1 MKEVVEVKVNKNLGT
16 IDSNLDA
23 VKASIESYIKDYENY
38 VVSEDTVKDSKQL
51 VSDLRKQQK
60 ALDAERK
67 HIKKDWN
74 APFTEWEK
82 KAKDVIAL
90 YDKPILLINDQL
102 LKFEEDRKSKKRAD
116 IRVAYVEVVAT
127 IDMNNEL
134 EDYCPI
140 EKIYDSKWENASVSM
155 KSIKEEIQQKLEAIG
170 MQIDTIRSME
180 SEFEDKGLEEF
191 KKTLNL
197 QSAVQLMNQYKKQ
210 KEEILAAQEAAKR
223 AEEEAKRKAE
233 ERAEE
238 ERKRL
243 EEEKEAERI
252 AAEQRAAE
260 EKVETERHAADVEEE
275 PFPDLP
281 ELEEE
286 PFVEPELDGNMPF
299 GMEEEPFEPEEIPF
313 DQKDIDMHI
322 YVPAD
327 KKKLVVDFL
336 EANKIEWRYM

>member
-1 MKEVVEVKVNKNLGT
+1 MKEVVEVKVNKSLGT

-51 VSDLRKQQK
+51 VTDLRKQK
-60 ALDAERK
+60 NALDDERK
-67 HIKKDWN
+67 QIKKDWN
-74 APFTEWEK
+74 VPFTEWEK

-116 IRVAYVEVVAT
+116 IRVAYVEIVDA

-134 EDYCPI
+134 EDYYPI

-155 KSIKEEIQQKLEAIG
+155 KSIKEEIQQKLETVG

-197 QSAVQLMNQYKKQ
+197 QLAVQLMNQYKKQ
-210 KEEILAAQEAAKR
+210 KEEILARQ
-223 AEEEAKRKAE
+223 
-233 ERAEE
+233 EE
-238 ERKRL
+238 ERKAKEERERL
-243 EEEKEAERI
+243 EAERAEKEHI

-260 EKVETERHAADVEEE
+260 EKAEAERHAADVKEE
-275 PFPDLP
+275 PFPNLP
-281 ELEEE
+281 E
-286 PFVEPELDGNMPF
+286 
-299 GMEEEPFEPEEIPF
+299 MEEEPFIEPKAQEEIPF
-313 DQKDIDMHI
+313 AMDGPFEEEQPFGEDKLYIR
-322 YVPAD
+322 VECPASRS
-327 KKKLVVDFL
+327 KEL
-336 EANKIEWRYM
+336 EEILNNMNLEWRYM

>member
-1 MKEVVEVKVNKNLGT
+1 M
-16 IDSNLDA
+16 
-23 VKASIESYIKDYENY
+23 
-38 VVSEDTVKDSKQL
+38 
-51 VSDLRKQQK
+51 
-60 ALDAERK
+60 
-67 HIKKDWN
+67 
-74 APFTEWEK
+74 
-82 KAKDVIAL
+82 IAL

-116 IRVAYVEVVAT
+116 IRVAYVEVVAA

-210 KEEILAAQEAAKR
+210 KEEILARQ
-223 AEEEAKRKAE
+223 
-233 ERAEE
+233 EE
-238 ERKRL
+238 ERKAKEDRERL
-243 EEEKEAERI
+243 EAERAEKERI

-260 EKVETERHAADVEEE
+260 EKAEAERRAADVKEE

-281 ELEEE
+281 EMEED
-286 PFVEPELDGNMPF
+286 PFVEPEVQ
-299 GMEEEPFEPEEIPF
+299 EEIPF
-313 DQKDIDMHI
+313 AVDGPFEDEQPFGEDKLSIR
-322 YVPAD
+322 VECPASRS
-327 KKKLVVDFL
+327 KEL
-336 EANKIEWRYM
+336 EDTLNNMNLEWGYM

>member
-1 MKEVVEVKVNKNLGT
+1 MKEVVEVKVNKSLGT

-51 VSDLRKQQK
+51 VTDLRKQK
-60 ALDAERK
+60 NALDDERK
-67 HIKKDWN
+67 QIKKDWN
-74 APFTEWEK
+74 VPFTEWEK

-116 IRVAYVEVVAT
+116 IRVAYMEVVAA

-134 EDYCPI
+134 EDFCPI
-140 EKIYDSKWENASVSM
+140 EKIYDSKWEKASVSM
-155 KSIKEEIQQKLEAIG
+155 KSIKEEIQQKLEAVG

-197 QSAVQLMNQYKKQ
+197 QSAVKLMNKYKKQ
-210 KEEILAAQEAAKR
+210 KEEILARQEA
-223 AEEEAKRKAE
+223 ERKAKE
-233 ERAEE
+233 ERERLEAERAE
-238 ERKRL
+238 K
-243 EEEKEAERI
+243 ERI

-260 EKVETERHAADVEEE
+260 EKAEAERRAADVKEE

-281 ELEEE
+281 EMEED
-286 PFVEPELDGNMPF
+286 PFVEPEAQEEIPF
-299 GMEEEPFEPEEIPF
+299 GVEDDAPFTPEEIPF
-313 DQKDIDMHI
+313 AAKDSNIHI
-322 YVPAD
+322 IVPAD
-327 KKKLVVDFL
+327 KLECVKAFL
-336 EANKIEWRYM
+336 ESNQIEWRYM

>member
-1 MKEVVEVKVNKNLGT
+1 MKEVVEVKVNKSLGT
-16 IDSNLDA
+16 IESNLDA

-38 VVSEDTVKDSKQL
+38 AVSEDTVKDSKQL

-67 HIKKDWN
+67 QIKKDWN

-116 IRVAYVEVVAT
+116 IRVAYMEVVAA

-134 EDYCPI
+134 EDFCPI
-140 EKIYDSKWENASVSM
+140 EKIYDSKWEKASVSM
-155 KSIKEEIQQKLEAIG
+155 KSIKEEIQQKLEAVG

-197 QSAVQLMNQYKKQ
+197 QSAVKLMNQYKKQ
-210 KEEILAAQEAAKR
+210 KEEILARQ
-223 AEEEAKRKAE
+223 
-233 ERAEE
+233 EE
-238 ERKRL
+238 ERERL
-243 EEEKEAERI
+243 E
-252 AAEQRAAE
+252 AEQRAAE
-260 EKVETERHAADVEEE
+260 EKAEAERRAADVKEE

-281 ELEEE
+281 EMEED
-286 PFVEPELDGNMPF
+286 PFVEPEAQ
-299 GMEEEPFEPEEIPF
+299 EEIPF
-313 DQKDIDMHI
+313 AVDGSFEEEQPFGEDKLYIR
-322 YVPAD
+322 VECPASRF
-327 KKKLVVDFL
+327 KEL
-336 EANKIEWRYM
+336 EEILNNMNLEWR

>member
-1 MKEVVEVKVNKNLGT
+1 MKEVVEVKVNKSLGT
-16 IDSNLDA
+16 IESNLDA

-38 VVSEDTVKDSKQL
+38 AVSEDTVKDSKQL

-60 ALDAERK
+60 ALDDERK
-67 HIKKDWN
+67 QIKKDWN

-116 IRVAYVEVVAT
+116 IRVAYVEVVAA

-155 KSIKEEIQQKLEAIG
+155 KSIKEEIQQKLEAVG

-260 EKVETERHAADVEEE
+260 EKVETERHAAEVKEE

-281 ELEEE
+281 EMEED
-286 PFVEPELDGNMPF
+286 PFVEPEAQ
-299 GMEEEPFEPEEIPF
+299 EEIPF
-313 DQKDIDMHI
+313 
-322 YVPAD
+322 
-327 KKKLVVDFL
+327 VVDGPFEEEQPFGEDKLFIRVECPASRSKEL
-336 EANKIEWRYM
+336 EEILNNMNLEWRYM

>member
-1 MKEVVEVKVNKNLGT
+1 MKEVVEVKVNKSLGT
-16 IDSNLDA
+16 IESNLDA

-38 VVSEDTVKDSKQL
+38 AVSEDTVKDSKQL

-67 HIKKDWN
+67 QIKKDWN

-82 KAKDVIAL
+82 RAKDVIAL

-116 IRVAYVEVVAT
+116 IRVAYMEVVAA

-155 KSIKEEIQQKLEAIG
+155 KSIKEEIQQKLETVG

-197 QSAVQLMNQYKKQ
+197 QSAVKLMNQYKKQ
-210 KEEILAAQEAAKR
+210 KEEILTRQ
-223 AEEEAKRKAE
+223 
-233 ERAEE
+233 EE
-238 ERKRL
+238 ERKAKEERERL
-243 EEEKEAERI
+243 E
-252 AAEQRAAE
+252 AEQRAAE
-260 EKVETERHAADVEEE
+260 EKAEAERRAADVKEE

-281 ELEEE
+281 EMEEE
-286 PFVEPELDGNMPF
+286 PFVEPEAQ
-299 GMEEEPFEPEEIPF
+299 EEIPF
-313 DQKDIDMHI
+313 AVDGSFEEEQPFGEDKLYIR
-322 YVPAD
+322 VECPASRS
-327 KKKLVVDFL
+327 KEL
-336 EANKIEWRYM
+336 EEILNNMNFEWRYM

>member
-1 MKEVVEVKVNKNLGT
+1 MKEVVEVKVNKSLGT
-16 IDSNLDA
+16 IESNLDA

-38 VVSEDTVKDSKQL
+38 AVSEDTIKDSKQL

-60 ALDAERK
+60 ALDDERK
-67 HIKKDWN
+67 QIKKDWN
-74 APFTEWEK
+74 APFSEWEK

-116 IRVAYVEVVAT
+116 IRVAYMEVVAA

-155 KSIKEEIQQKLEAIG
+155 KSIKEEIQQKLEAVG

-197 QSAVQLMNQYKKQ
+197 QSAVKLMNQYKKQ
-210 KEEILAAQEAAKR
+210 KEEILARQ
-223 AEEEAKRKAE
+223 
-233 ERAEE
+233 EE
-238 ERKRL
+238 ERKAKEERERL
-243 EEEKEAERI
+243 E
-252 AAEQRAAE
+252 AEQRAAE
-260 EKVETERHAADVEEE
+260 EKAEAERRAAEVNEE

-281 ELEEE
+281 EMEEE
-286 PFVEPELDGNMPF
+286 PFVEPEAQ
-299 GMEEEPFEPEEIPF
+299 EEIPF
-313 DQKDIDMHI
+313 AVDGSFEEEQPFGEDKLYIR
-322 YVPAD
+322 VECPASRS
-327 KKKLVVDFL
+327 KEL
-336 EANKIEWRYM
+336 EEVLNNMNLEWRYM

>member
-1 MKEVVEVKVNKNLGT
+1 MKEVVEVKVNKSLGT
-16 IDSNLDA
+16 IESNLDA

-38 VVSEDTVKDSKQL
+38 AVSEDTVKDSKQL

-116 IRVAYVEVVAT
+116 IRVAYVEVVAA

-210 KEEILAAQEAAKR
+210 KEEILARQ
-223 AEEEAKRKAE
+223 
-233 ERAEE
+233 EE
-238 ERKRL
+238 ERKAKEERERL
-243 EEEKEAERI
+243 EAERAEKERI
-252 AAEQRAAE
+252 AAEQKAE
-260 EKVETERHAADVEEE
+260 AERHVADVEEE

>member
-1 MKEVVEVKVNKNLGT
+1 MKEVVEVKVNKSLGT
-16 IDSNLDA
+16 IESNLDA

-38 VVSEDTVKDSKQL
+38 AVSEDTIKDSKQL

-60 ALDAERK
+60 ALDDERIQ
-67 HIKKDWN
+67 IKKDWN

-116 IRVAYVEVVAT
+116 IRVAYVEVVAA

-140 EKIYDSKWENASVSM
+140 EKIYNSKWEKASASM
-155 KSIKEEIQQKLEAIG
+155 KSIKEEIQQKLEAVG

-210 KEEILAAQEAAKR
+210 KEEILARQ
-223 AEEEAKRKAE
+223 
-233 ERAEE
+233 EE
-238 ERKRL
+238 ERKAKEERERL
-243 EEEKEAERI
+243 EAERAEKERI
-252 AAEQRAAE
+252 AAEQKAE
-260 EKVETERHAADVEEE
+260 AERHVVAVKEE

-281 ELEEE
+281 EMEED
-286 PFVEPELDGNMPF
+286 PFVEPEVQ
-299 GMEEEPFEPEEIPF
+299 EEIPF
-313 DQKDIDMHI
+313 AVDGPFEDEQPFGEDKLSIR
-322 YVPAD
+322 VECPASRS
-327 KKKLVVDFL
+327 KEL
-336 EANKIEWRYM
+336 EDTLNNMNLEWRYM

>member
-1 MKEVVEVKVNKNLGT
+1 MKELVEVKVNKSLGT
-16 IDSNLDA
+16 IESNLDA

-38 VVSEDTVKDSKQL
+38 AVSEDTVKDSKQL

-116 IRVAYVEVVAT
+116 IRVAYMEVVAA

-210 KEEILAAQEAAKR
+210 KEEILARQ
-223 AEEEAKRKAE
+223 EEERERLEA
-233 ERAEE
+233 ERAE
-238 ERKRL
+238 K
-243 EEEKEAERI
+243 ERI

-260 EKVETERHAADVEEE
+260 EKAEAERHVVAVKEE

-281 ELEEE
+281 EMDED
-286 PFVEPELDGNMPF
+286 PFIEPEAQ
-299 GMEEEPFEPEEIPF
+299 EEIPF
-313 DQKDIDMHI
+313 AVDGPFEDEQPFGEDKLSIR
-322 YVPAD
+322 VECPASRS
-327 KKKLVVDFL
+327 KEL
-336 EANKIEWRYM
+336 EDTLNNMNLEWRYM

>member
-38 VVSEDTVKDSKQL
+38 AVSEDTVKDSKKL

-60 ALDAERK
+60 ALDAERM

-116 IRVAYVEVVAT
+116 IRVAYVEVVDA

-155 KSIKEEIQQKLEAIG
+155 KSIKEEIQQKLEAVG

-210 KEEILAAQEAAKR
+210 KEEILARQ
-223 AEEEAKRKAE
+223 
-233 ERAEE
+233 EE
-238 ERKRL
+238 ERKAKEERERL
-243 EEEKEAERI
+243 EAERAEKERI

-260 EKVETERHAADVEEE
+260 EKAEAERHVVAVKEE

-281 ELEEE
+281 EMEED
-286 PFVEPELDGNMPF
+286 PFVEPEVQ
-299 GMEEEPFEPEEIPF
+299 EEIPF
-313 DQKDIDMHI
+313 AVDGPFEDEQPFGEDKLSIR
-322 YVPAD
+322 VECPASRS
-327 KKKLVVDFL
+327 KEL
-336 EANKIEWRYM
+336 EDTLNNMNLEWRYM

>member
-1 MKEVVEVKVNKNLGT
+1 MKEVVEVKVNKSLGT

-38 VVSEDTVKDSKQL
+38 AVSEDTVKDSKQL
-51 VSDLRKQQK
+51 VSDLRKQKK
-60 ALDAERK
+60 ALDDERIQ
-67 HIKKDWN
+67 IKKDWN

-155 KSIKEEIQQKLEAIG
+155 KSIKEEIQQKLEAVG

-197 QSAVQLMNQYKKQ
+197 QSAVKLMNQYKKQ
-210 KEEILAAQEAAKR
+210 KEEILTRQ
-223 AEEEAKRKAE
+223 
-233 ERAEE
+233 EE
-238 ERKRL
+238 ERKAKEERERL
-243 EEEKEAERI
+243 E
-252 AAEQRAAE
+252 AEQRAAE
-260 EKVETERHAADVEEE
+260 EKAEAERRAADVKEE

-281 ELEEE
+281 EMEEE
-286 PFVEPELDGNMPF
+286 PFVEPEAQ
-299 GMEEEPFEPEEIPF
+299 EEIPF
-313 DQKDIDMHI
+313 AVDGSFEEEQPFGEDKLYIR
-322 YVPAD
+322 VECPASRS
-327 KKKLVVDFL
+327 KEL
-336 EANKIEWRYM
+336 EEILNNMNLEWRYM

>member
-1 MKEVVEVKVNKNLGT
+1 MKEVVEVKVNKSLGT
-16 IDSNLDA
+16 IESNLDA

-38 VVSEDTVKDSKQL
+38 AVSEDTVKDSKQL

-116 IRVAYVEVVAT
+116 IRVAYVEVVAA

-155 KSIKEEIQQKLEAIG
+155 KSIKEEIQQKLEAVG

-180 SEFEDKGLEEF
+180 SEFEDKGMEEF

-210 KEEILAAQEAAKR
+210 KEEILARQ
-223 AEEEAKRKAE
+223 
-233 ERAEE
+233 EE
-238 ERKRL
+238 ERKAKEERERL
-243 EEEKEAERI
+243 EAERI

-260 EKVETERHAADVEEE
+260 EKAEAERRAADVKEE

-281 ELEEE
+281 EMEED
-286 PFVEPELDGNMPF
+286 PFVEPEVQ
-299 GMEEEPFEPEEIPF
+299 EEIPF
-313 DQKDIDMHI
+313 AVDGPFEDEQPFGEDKLSIR
-322 YVPAD
+322 VECPASRS
-327 KKKLVVDFL
+327 KEL
-336 EANKIEWRYM
+336 EDTLNNMNLEWRYM

>member
-38 VVSEDTVKDSKQL
+38 AVSEDTVKDSKKL

-60 ALDAERK
+60 ALDAERM

-116 IRVAYVEVVAT
+116 IRVAYVEVVAA

-155 KSIKEEIQQKLEAIG
+155 KSIKEEIQQKLEAVG

-180 SEFEDKGLEEF
+180 SEFEDKGMEEF

-210 KEEILAAQEAAKR
+210 KEEILARQ
-223 AEEEAKRKAE
+223 
-233 ERAEE
+233 EE
-238 ERKRL
+238 ERKAKEERERL
-243 EEEKEAERI
+243 EAERI

-260 EKVETERHAADVEEE
+260 EKAEAERRAADVKEE

-281 ELEEE
+281 EMEED
-286 PFVEPELDGNMPF
+286 PFVEPEVQ
-299 GMEEEPFEPEEIPF
+299 EEIPF
-313 DQKDIDMHI
+313 AVDGPFEDEQPFGEDKLSIR
-322 YVPAD
+322 VECPASRS
-327 KKKLVVDFL
+327 KEL
-336 EANKIEWRYM
+336 EDTLNNMNLEWRYM

>member
-1 MKEVVEVKVNKNLGT
+1 MKEVVEVKVNKSLGT
-16 IDSNLDA
+16 IESNLDA

-38 VVSEDTVKDSKQL
+38 AVSEDTVKDSKQL

-67 HIKKDWN
+67 QIKKDWN

-116 IRVAYVEVVAT
+116 IRVAYVEVVAA

-155 KSIKEEIQQKLEAIG
+155 KSIKEEIQQKLEAVG

-197 QSAVQLMNQYKKQ
+197 QSAVKLMNQYKKQ
-210 KEEILAAQEAAKR
+210 KEEILARQ
-223 AEEEAKRKAE
+223 
-233 ERAEE
+233 EE
-238 ERKRL
+238 ERKAKEERERL
-243 EEEKEAERI
+243 E
-252 AAEQRAAE
+252 AEQRAAE
-260 EKVETERHAADVEEE
+260 EKAEAERRAADVKEE

-281 ELEEE
+281 EMEEE
-286 PFVEPELDGNMPF
+286 PFVEPEAQ
-299 GMEEEPFEPEEIPF
+299 EEIPF
-313 DQKDIDMHI
+313 AVDGSFEEEQPFGEDKLYIR
-322 YVPAD
+322 VECPASRS
-327 KKKLVVDFL
+327 KEL
-336 EANKIEWRYM
+336 EEILNNMNFEWRYM